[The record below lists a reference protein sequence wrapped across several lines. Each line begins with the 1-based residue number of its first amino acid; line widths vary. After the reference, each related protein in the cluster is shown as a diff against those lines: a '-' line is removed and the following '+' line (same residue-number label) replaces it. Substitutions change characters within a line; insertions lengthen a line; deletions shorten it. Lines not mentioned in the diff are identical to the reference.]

1 MSIFDGTRLAPARI
15 GLDVE
20 RLRQGWYSD
29 FYFDNIVGILETV
42 QQQGYRF
49 TGHSWRLAQQGV
61 DATGTDLSR
70 MPVELQW
77 FTRRAPYS
85 VVAGVDVA
93 LAMLAAGIGHTD
105 AKGQFISTA
114 SEYRVEAVQDGVRV
128 GYDGDPMQVQPVLKV
143 RGPYADIALLETPTL
158 GVLSRASRIATN
170 VYHTLR
176 AARGKPILFF
186 PARFDV
192 PEVQAID
199 GYAYYIGVQRY
210 NADYGQQVQPSVS
223 TPAQAAWWG
232 GTASGT
238 LAHAGIA
245 VFLGDTVAVML
256 AFAATRPLEIPRVA
270 LVDFDNDCVGTTLA
284 VMDALFAR
292 HRELLDAGHHDEAAR
307 YRLDA
312 VRPDTSGTMRDVS
325 VPPLGERKL
334 DNGVNPRL
342 VFLLREAIDNA
353 WLRWEL
359 PTAWLE
365 PAREWC
371 RRVQIVV
378 TGGFSAEK
386 IRRFEELGVPVD
398 MYGVGSSLMSNSDTD
413 GTNNDFTADVVQVQ
427 VQGNWYP
434 MAKIGRQACAN
445 PDLEPVVLAD
455 G

>member
-1 MSIFDGTRLAPARI
+1 MSIFDGKRLGASQI
-15 GLDVE
+15 ELDVE
-20 RLRQGWYSD
+20 RLRRGWYSD
-29 FYFDNIVGILETV
+29 FYFDNIVSILDSMR
-42 QQQGYRF
+42 QSGASF
-49 TGHSWRLAQQGV
+49 AGHAWRLAQHGI
-61 DATGTDLSR
+61 DPAGTDLSR
-70 MPVELQW
+70 MPVEMQW

-85 VVAGVDVA
+85 IVAGVDVA
-93 LAMLAAGIGHTD
+93 LAMLQMGIGHYD
-105 AKGQFISTA
+105 AAGQFVGTA
-114 SEYRVEAVQDGVRV
+114 HEYHIDAVQDGVRV
-128 GYDGDPMQVQPVLKV
+128 SYDGDPMQVQPVLKV
-143 RGPYADIALLETPTL
+143 RGAYADLALLETPTL

-170 VYHTLR
+170 VYLTLR
-176 AARGKPILFF
+176 AARGKQVLFF
-186 PARFDV
+186 PARFDA
-192 PEVQAID
+192 PDVQALD
-199 GYAYYIGVQRY
+199 GYAYYIAVQRY

-256 AFAATRPLEIPRVA
+256 AFAATRPPAIPRVA
-270 LVDFDNDCVGTTLA
+270 LVDFDNDCIGTTLA
-284 VMDALFAR
+284 VMDALFDR
-292 HRELLDAGHHDEAAR
+292 HRELMDAGDQATAAL

-312 VRPDTSGTMRDVS
+312 VRPDTSGSMRDVS

-342 VFLLREAIDNA
+342 VFLLREAIDTA

-359 PTAWLE
+359 PAAWLE

-378 TGGFSAEK
+378 TGGFNIEK

-398 MYGVGSSLMSNSDTD
+398 MYGVGSSLMSNSDAE
-413 GTNNDFTADVVQVQ
+413 GTNNDFTADVVRVQ

-434 MAKIGRQACAN
+434 LAKIGRQACAN
-445 PDLEPVVLAD
+445 PDLQPVTLTDA
-455 G
+455 